1 VVGGFA
7 AGVNR
12 LQVICKACSEKGMNL
27 EVRFVEWKEII
38 GHEWKDGK
46 LEIRFGGIPKKLTIR
61 DRDGEIERILEN
73 AHSEKSGLNAMDK
86 Q

>member
-1 VVGGFA
+1 
-7 AGVNR
+7 
-12 LQVICKACSEKGMNL
+12 
-27 EVRFVEWKEII
+27 VRFVEQKEIV

-46 LEIRFGGIPKKLTIR
+46 LEIRFGGIPKKVTIR
-61 DRDGEIERILEN
+61 DRDGEIERLLEN